1 VTQVCVHVGTSSFHS
16 VYTTAHHH
24 AMEYYDPRET
34 YAGQPPVRTFR
45 GGVSSWIFNFL
56 LLEPLLDSDKRGSGH
71 L

>member
-1 VTQVCVHVGTSSFHS
+1 
-16 VYTTAHHH
+16 
-24 AMEYYDPRET
+24 MEYYDPRET